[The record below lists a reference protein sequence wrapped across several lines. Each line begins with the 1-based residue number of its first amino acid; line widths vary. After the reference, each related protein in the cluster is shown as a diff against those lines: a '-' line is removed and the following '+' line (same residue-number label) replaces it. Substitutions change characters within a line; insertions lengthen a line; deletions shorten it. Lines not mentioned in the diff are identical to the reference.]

1 MLFTARETKRING
14 YKTTTTVTTDDPNVA
29 KKLVGYQEPTFTMK
43 DDDVKKPTSKKKKP
57 EAKKLPAP
65 KKAKSKTSTKPKTS
79 KKKPKMSQ

>member
-43 DDDVKKPTSKKKKP
+43 NDVKKPTEKKKP

-65 KKAKSKTSTKPKTS
+65 KKAKTKASTKPKTS

>member
-43 DDDVKKPTSKKKKP
+43 NDVKKPTEKKEARSKETSSSKKGKG
-57 EAKKLPAP
+57 
-65 KKAKSKTSTKPKTS
+65 
-79 KKKPKMSQ
+79 

>member
-43 DDDVKKPTSKKKKP
+43 DDEVKKP

-65 KKAKSKTSTKPKTS
+65 KKAKAKPSAKPKTS

>member
-43 DDDVKKPTSKKKKP
+43 NDVKKPTEKKKP
-57 EAKKLPAP
+57 EAKKLQAP
-65 KKAKSKTSTKPKTS
+65 KKEKAKTSKPKTS